1 MNKAQKMAWLTCII
15 SLVTLVLAG
24 AVFTATRAGALN
36 TSDHLIYRIVGITAT
51 IPLIL
56 IVLLSKYCPGKAY
69 DERDISI
76 SRKSVI
82 AGIIGTFI
90 FMALGSW
97 VLGVGDFGGTVK
109 IKFLP
114 WLVYVTAFVWFFI
127 SSATGI
133 LLYYVLNR
141 GGAFNRE

>member
-1 MNKAQKMAWLTCII
+1 MNKAQKRAWLTFII
-15 SLVTLVLAG
+15 SLVTLVIAG
-24 AVFTATRAGALN
+24 ALFAATRAGVLN
-36 TSDHLIYRIVGITAT
+36 KSDHLIYRIVGITAT

-56 IVLLSKYCPGKAY
+56 IVLSKYCPGKAY

-82 AGIIGTFI
+82 AGIMGTFI
-90 FMALGSW
+90 FLALGSA
-97 VLGVGDFGGTVK
+97 VLGVGDFGETIK

-127 SSATGI
+127 SSVAAI
-133 LLYYVLNR
+133 LHYYVLNR
-141 GGAFNRE
+141 GGTFNRK